1 MTIQKINLSVLNKNK
16 SHKAFKGA
24 SGSLSGPNR
33 YSNDNERT
41 PKKSNFTAGNLFYW
55 AILAN
60 TLVVNPLLYNKAQ
73 NNLEE
78 RYTVYKTDETTQNLY
93 KELKET
99 FKQTE
104 KTSNAFY
111 QLNTF
116 NNTEMPIIE
125 KMGKNFYSVDF
136 SINDKKIGMT
146 VNTENLEDKKLSGDL
161 LVKDEYSVSDYN
173 YELNF
178 KDAKTKTF
186 DITLKSQDDSV
197 AVTKTFERDYYGN
210 LYLLNGKEKTLLNE
224 QNLQKFQEKRKL
236 ENDRIDMNRAYRDVQ
251 ETNYLICLV
260 ATIFKLLT
268 YTPPKRRKED

>member
-1 MTIQKINLSVLNKNK
+1 MAIQKINGYVSNINRTRQ
-16 SHKAFKGA
+16 SFKGA
-24 SGSLSGPNR
+24 SSSLSGPDGYNK
-33 YSNDNERT
+33 DNERI
-41 PKKSNFTAGNLFYW
+41 PKKSNFSAGDAIYW

-60 TLVVNPLLYNKAQ
+60 TLVINPLFYNKAQ
-73 NNLEE
+73 NNLDE
-78 RYTVYKTDETTQNLY
+78 RYAVYKTDENTQNLY

-116 NNTEMPIIE
+116 KNTEMPKIE
-125 KMGKNFYSVDF
+125 KMGENFYRVDF
-136 SINDKKIGMT
+136 SMNDKKIGMT
-146 VNTENLEDKKLSGDL
+146 VNTKNLEDKKLSGDL
-161 LVKDEYSVSDYN
+161 FVKDEHTVSGYN

-178 KDAKTKTF
+178 KDAKNKTF
-186 DITLKSQDDSV
+186 DISLKSQDDSV
-197 AVTKTFERDYYGN
+197 AVKKTFERDYYGN

-224 QNLQKFQEKRKL
+224 QNLQKFQEKREL
-236 ENDRIDMNRAYRDVQ
+236 ESDRVDMDRAYRDVQ

>member
-1 MTIQKINLSVLNKNK
+1 MIQKITVQK
-16 SHKAFKGA
+16 SNYTMPETSFKGA
-24 SGSLSGPNR
+24 SSSLSGPDGYNK
-33 YSNDNERT
+33 DNERT
-41 PKKSNFTAGNLFYW
+41 PKKSNFTAGNAIYW

-60 TLVVNPLLYNKAQ
+60 TLVINPLFYNKAQ
-73 NNLEE
+73 KNLDE
-78 RYTVYKTDETTQNLY
+78 RYAVYKTDENTQNLY

-99 FKQTE
+99 FKQKE
-104 KTSNAFY
+104 KTTSNAFY

-116 NNTEMPIIE
+116 KNTEMPKIE
-125 KMGKNFYSVDF
+125 KIGENFYRVDF
-136 SINDKKIGMT
+136 SLNDKKVGMT

-161 LVKDEYSVSDYN
+161 FVKDEHAVCGYN

-178 KDAKTKTF
+178 KDAKNKTF
-186 DITLKSQDDSV
+186 DISLKSQDDSV
-197 AVTKTFERDYYGN
+197 AVKKTFERDYYGN

-236 ENDRIDMNRAYRDVQ
+236 ESDRVDMDRVYRDAQ